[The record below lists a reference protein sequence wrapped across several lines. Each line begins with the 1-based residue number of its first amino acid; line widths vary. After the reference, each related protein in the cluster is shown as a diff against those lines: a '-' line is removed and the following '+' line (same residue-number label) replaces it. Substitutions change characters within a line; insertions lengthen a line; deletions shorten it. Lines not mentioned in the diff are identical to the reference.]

1 MVGRLQE
8 LEAVLGAL
16 PELPAG
22 QRLALDIILVQVTRY
37 IKEAFSSVKGER
49 RGAELNA
56 PLDAALKTAIVMLE
70 SIDTLDTGLDDAL
83 AKELR
88 KTYEK
93 YLGTFKV

>member
-1 MVGRLQE
+1 MDSRLQE
-8 LEAVLGAL
+8 LESVMSAL

-22 QRLALDIILVQVTRY
+22 QRRALDIILVQVARY
-37 IKEAFSSVKGER
+37 VKEAFSSVKGER

-56 PLDAALKTAIVMLE
+56 PLDAALKTAIIMLE

-93 YLGTFKV
+93 YLGTFQV